1 MYEDRYDHAT
11 VEQCL
16 SGENIVNATFR
27 KMEETVPASE
37 LKERQAAWYVEYSKC
52 YLYFVEFT
60 AASCYHNRDKVITE
74 WMERDEQKDR
84 RLTSARLSKTPFCRS
99 CGQNM
104 EVMDKYY
111 MHRKDSGHR
120 GEDIII
126 ILSCKPCEQRQTI
139 MVDFLYELFREE
151 GAEDWASHLTNYI
164 NTNERS

>member
-1 MYEDRYDHAT
+1 
-11 VEQCL
+11 
-16 SGENIVNATFR
+16 
-27 KMEETVPASE
+27 MEETVPASE